1 MYITYNE
8 FCTLYDAIDEKLF
21 NRLNIHAERMMD
33 RHTTGVDGVKKLKTA
48 FPQDTEDALAVIHCA
63 GNIIN
68 LLAQIQ
74 EAEASAA
81 QARGYE
87 STQNGLH
94 GKVISSVTAGNES
107 VSFSTSVPETRLDAA
122 VKDPIARNRLIWET
136 IQEYLSG
143 AKDSNGVNLLFMG
156 PYPRRQEG

>member
-8 FCTLYDAIDEKLF
+8 FCTLYEAVDEKLF
-21 NRLNIHAERMMD
+21 NRLNIQAARMMD

-48 FPQDTEDALAVIHCA
+48 FPQGAEDALAVMHCA
-63 GNIIN
+63 GSIVN

-81 QARGYE
+81 RARGYE
-87 STQNGLH
+87 STENGLH

-107 VSFSTSVPETRLDAA
+107 ISFSTASPGTSIDAA

-136 IQEYLSG
+136 IREYLSG
-143 AKDSNGVNLLFMG
+143 VKDSNGVNLLFMG
-156 PYPRRQEG
+156 PYPRL